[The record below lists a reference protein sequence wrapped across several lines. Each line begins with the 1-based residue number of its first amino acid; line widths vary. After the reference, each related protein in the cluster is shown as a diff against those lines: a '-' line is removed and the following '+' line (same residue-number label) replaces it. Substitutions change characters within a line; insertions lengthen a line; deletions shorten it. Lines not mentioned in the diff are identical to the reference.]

1 MVVFVDVNTREI
13 HIYGD
18 NGIQK
23 IPFHDAHI
31 LIDIIGNQ
39 KIRYVTNVME
49 TSAEEVVNLVR
60 GISGQR
66 QIASTQRVITPDLE
80 ETVQECS
87 YLHSVSKG
95 LLIIPDMND
104 SPAPGEKGHI
114 RKALV
119 RFEGN
124 GDCKLFDDN
133 MKENIKK
140 SQLLRNLIKK
150 GTIEIIG
157 EKQKN
162 KLLTIRQQ
170 DKQRIL
176 NQQSARDGALDDIIM
191 DGPVGAWNG
200 EIAGGD
206 IAIEIDVG
214 RRGIGGG
221 EDSHGASTM
230 SELQSMIDGTA

>member
-1 MVVFVDVNTREI
+1 MIVFIDVNTREI
-13 HIYGD
+13 QVYGK

-31 LIDIIGNQ
+31 LVDILGNQ

-49 TSAEEVVNLVR
+49 TQAEEVVNLVR

-66 QIASTQRVITPDLE
+66 PITKTQRTISPDMAE
-80 ETVQECS
+80 NVQECS
-87 YLHSVSKG
+87 YLHSISKG
-95 LLIIPDMND
+95 LLIIPDMD
-104 SPAPGEKGHI
+104 DMPAPGQKGHI
-114 RKALV
+114 RRALV

-124 GDCKLFDDN
+124 GDCKLFDDD
-133 MKENIKK
+133 MKANIKK
-140 SQLLRNLIKK
+140 SPLLRSLIKK

-157 EKQKN
+157 ERQKN
-162 KLLTIRQQ
+162 QLVTVRQA

-176 NQQSARDGALDDIIM
+176 NQHSARDEALDGILM

-200 EIAGGD
+200 EITGGD

-230 SELQSMIDGTA
+230 SELQSMIDGTT